1 MLVRAATGAPE
12 RSREMKVFI
21 AGGRGRVGSRLADHL
36 EAKGIEVV
44 SGGLEDGIDVISGE
58 GLAEALVGVDTIVNV
73 LNTPRFDAEG
83 AISFFEGTINNLT
96 EEGLRAGVRHHIVL
110 SIVGVGEGDASTIG
124 YYLGKVA
131 QEKAVRSG
139 SIPATIIR
147 ATQFQS
153 YLPVL
158 ADQHTMDGKVIAPRS
173 FIQPVELDEVVELL
187 AEAVTTLE
195 PGSVVEIAGPDR
207 FYLDDLFRAT
217 LADRGDDREVVT
229 VDGEGAPDA
238 MVPRGAY
245 RTGTVRYPIAGI
257 PVA

>member
-1 MLVRAATGAPE
+1 
-12 RSREMKVFI
+12 MKVFI
-21 AGGRGRVGSRLADHL
+21 AGGRGRVGSRLADNL

-44 SGGLEDGIDVISGE
+44 SGGRGDGIDVVSGK
-58 GLAEALVGVDTIVNV
+58 GLAGALVGVDTIVNV
-73 LNTPRFDAEG
+73 LNTTRFDAEG
-83 AISFFEGTINNLT
+83 AIAFFEGTINNLT
-96 EEGLRAGVRHHIVL
+96 AEGERAGVRHHIVL
-110 SIVGVGEGDASTIG
+110 SIVGVGEGDASEIG

-153 YLPVL
+153 YIPVL
-158 ADQHTMDGKVIAPRS
+158 IDQHTVDGKVLAPRS

-207 FYLDDLFRAT
+207 YYHDDLFRAT
-217 LADRGDDREVVT
+217 LAHRGDHREVVT
-229 VDGEGAPDA
+229 VDGQDPLDA

>member
-1 MLVRAATGAPE
+1 
-12 RSREMKVFI
+12 MKVFI
-21 AGGRGRVGSRLADHL
+21 AGGRGRVGSRLADNL

-44 SGGLEDGIDVISGE
+44 PGGLEDGIDVISGK
-58 GLAEALVGVDTIVNV
+58 GLAQALVGVDTIVNV

-83 AISFFEGTINNLT
+83 AISFFEGAIDNLT
-96 EEGLRAGVRHHIVL
+96 AEGRRAGVRHHIVL
-110 SIVGVGEGDASTIG
+110 SIVGVGEGDASEIG

-139 SIPATIIR
+139 PIPATIIR
-147 ATQFQS
+147 ATQFQG
-153 YLPVL
+153 YIPVL
-158 ADQHTMDGKVIAPRS
+158 ADQHTVDGKVLAPRS

-195 PGSVVEIAGPDR
+195 PGSAVEIAGPDR

-217 LADRGDDREVVT
+217 LADRGDGREVVT
-229 VDGEGAPDA
+229 VDGQEARGA

-245 RTGTVRYPIAGI
+245 RKGLVRYPIAGI
-257 PVA
+257 PTA

>member
-1 MLVRAATGAPE
+1 
-12 RSREMKVFI
+12 MKVFI
-21 AGGRGRVGSRLADHL
+21 AGGRGRVGSRLADNL

-44 SGGLEDGIDVISGE
+44 SGGLKDGIDMISGE

-83 AISFFEGTINNLT
+83 AISFFEGTTNNLT

-153 YLPVL
+153 YIPVL

-207 FYLDDLFRAT
+207 FSLDDLFRAT

-257 PVA
+257 PTA